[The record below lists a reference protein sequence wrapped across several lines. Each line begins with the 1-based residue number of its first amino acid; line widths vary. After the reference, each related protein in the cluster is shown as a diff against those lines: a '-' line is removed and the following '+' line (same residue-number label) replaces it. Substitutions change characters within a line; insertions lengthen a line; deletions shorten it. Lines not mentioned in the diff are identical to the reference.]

1 MDKFESQFENL
12 DVVTSTMES
21 SMEGAMAT
29 GGQTAQVDNLIA
41 QVAKENWL
49 QQELELLKAPEVK
62 KS

>member
-1 MDKFESQFENL
+1 MDKFEKQIENL
-12 DVVTSTMES
+12 DVGLDSIER

-41 QVAKENWL
+41 QVANENGL